1 MEQAGKRLLAFPLF
15 QGMSND
21 ELTSVLAHTKFG
33 FVKYPEG
40 KRIIKAGEACR
51 HLLFL
56 THGKLKVT
64 TSSISPN
71 FSVEETITAPTIIQP
86 ECLFG
91 LPQRLRST
99 FVALEPVNL
108 ITLDKKEVLSLCSK
122 FLAFQL
128 NLFNFMSAKCQRAL
142 LDPWDNHPAT
152 LRQHV
157 ANFLIRHCQMPT
169 GKKIFNILMRQLANE
184 INDSRL
190 DVSKTLNEMEEEG
203 LLILSRGKITV
214 PAIERIIE

>member
-1 MEQAGKRLLAFPLF
+1 
-15 QGMSND
+15 
-21 ELTSVLAHTKFG
+21 
-33 FVKYPEG
+33 
-40 KRIIKAGEACR
+40 
-51 HLLFL
+51 
-56 THGKLKVT
+56 
-64 TSSISPN
+64 
-71 FSVEETITAPTIIQP
+71 
-86 ECLFG
+86 
-91 LPQRLRST
+91 
-99 FVALEPVNL
+99 
-108 ITLDKKEVLSLCSK
+108 
-122 FLAFQL
+122 
-128 NLFNFMSAKCQRAL
+128 
-142 LDPWDNHPAT
+142 DNHPAT

>member
-1 MEQAGKRLLAFPLF
+1 M
-15 QGMSND
+15 
-21 ELTSVLAHTKFG
+21 
-33 FVKYPEG
+33 
-40 KRIIKAGEACR
+40 
-51 HLLFL
+51 
-56 THGKLKVT
+56 
-64 TSSISPN
+64 
-71 FSVEETITAPTIIQP
+71 EETITAPTIIQP

-91 LPQRLRST
+91 LPQRFRST
-99 FVALEPVNL
+99 FVALEPVNF

-128 NLFNFMSAKCQRAL
+128 NLFNLMSAKCQRAL
-142 LDPWDNHPAT
+142 LDPWDNHPST

-169 GKKIFNILMRQLANE
+169 GKKIFYILMRQLANE